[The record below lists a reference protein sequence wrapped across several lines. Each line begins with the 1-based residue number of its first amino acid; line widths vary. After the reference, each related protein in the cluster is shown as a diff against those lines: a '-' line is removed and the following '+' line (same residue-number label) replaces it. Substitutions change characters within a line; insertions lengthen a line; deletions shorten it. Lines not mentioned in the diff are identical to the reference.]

1 MIRCRGKFEFQRQ
14 ALHLLVLVLRAFLKE
29 ARPFLKISSS
39 IFQWR
44 QMRCGWPVATHV
56 GMWQPFCKDLLMNN
70 VRPEERCGLSWGTCG
85 WCKNRNEGQEDR
97 GDVGG
102 RGGASARPQLQ
113 PPGHS
118 GAGSMRLLKS
128 THDRDQQR
136 HRSQEWQTDRA
147 RSLSSAQRRPR
158 LVEGSGGHAQ
168 ALGGSSRACAL
179 PPVDP
184 LPGHERGAS
193 VLLDGAEL

>member
-1 MIRCRGKFEFQRQ
+1 MNFKGADQGTAFACFGFESFSEGSSTF
-14 ALHLLVLVLRAFLKE
+14 LHFFKY
-29 ARPFLKISSS
+29 FS
-39 IFQWR
+39 
-44 QMRCGWPVATHV
+44 VAADAMWV

-158 LVEGSGGHAQ
+158 LAEGSGGRAQ